1 MGLTA
6 RAYCTGWS
14 SVWNGWIKADFCSNL
29 SWILLCFLLVLKT
42 GKWIV
47 WGGRWVTKW
56 LKDSQAFA
64 CELISLY
71 NTPSRVVLRAK
82 EAVHTLLPTP
92 CLHGCMSWEG
102 FASPMFPHS
111 QVLRKINHSL
121 FLWVIKIMH
130 AEFWVWVLDCILR
143 QA

>member
-1 MGLTA
+1 MGHEMA
-6 RAYCTGWS
+6 EGFS
-14 SVWNGWIKADFCSNL
+14 GFCMQTSL
-29 SWILLCFLLVLKT
+29 SL
-42 GKWIV
+42 
-47 WGGRWVTKW
+47 
-56 LKDSQAFA
+56 
-64 CELISLY
+64 SLY

-121 FLWVIKIMH
+121 FL
-130 AEFWVWVLDCILR
+130 
-143 QA
+143 